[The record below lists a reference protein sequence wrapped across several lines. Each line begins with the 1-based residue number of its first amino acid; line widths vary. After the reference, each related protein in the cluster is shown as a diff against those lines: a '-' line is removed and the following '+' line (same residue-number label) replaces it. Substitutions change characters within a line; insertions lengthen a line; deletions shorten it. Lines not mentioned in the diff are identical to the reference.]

1 MPFGVGHNAG
11 ENIPAI
17 YLEDPGE
24 EAQWQRLH
32 LRGVDELSTQNI
44 EVYAS
49 DYYADETPR
58 VQWIDDT
65 SANLVYSNATHS
77 AAAIV
82 SLCANT
88 TTVEEIQLRPFEL
101 RTAKPMA
108 THPSCMLTVRIAKAQ
123 DKKVKGARH
132 ASRYYLLHP
141 EADPEERQRREK
153 SSGRPRRTDDGE
165 YTRNKFDERE
175 HTRRRKFEDE
185 NGSTN
190 DFAASMY
197 DEAPTTGA
205 NGDRGRDLFSRITK
219 GRRRS
224 ASPATNGDAIPMS
237 DSDDERPRPRRYRNR
252 DPPPSRKGDNAG
264 RELFSDSTTDRH
276 GGMRSEN
283 PDNFVKKALSQP
295 RAEADGPRYHAN
307 AVAAR
312 QFRADMRAA
321 QSQSPINSHRRSRA
335 MDTRVEEDLIERFG
349 RKSISMDSTKS
360 VMQTTANSGKELFD
374 GDDEMNG
381 GLNIRGSANQGMSIK
396 GRAENV
402 RELFP
407 GRYSEDHSKRG
418 HARKELFDE
427 KVRTRA
433 PKKQAFD
440 LFD

>member
-1 MPFGVGHNAG
+1 M
-11 ENIPAI
+11 
-17 YLEDPGE
+17 
-24 EAQWQRLH
+24 
-32 LRGVDELSTQNI
+32 RGVDELSTQNI

-65 SANLVYSNATHS
+65 SANLMYSNATHS
-77 AAAIV
+77 AAALV
-82 SLCANT
+82 SLCAHA
-88 TTVEEIQLRPFEL
+88 TTVEEIRLNPFEL
-101 RTAKPMA
+101 RTARPMA
-108 THPSCMLTVRIAKAQ
+108 THPGCMLTVRISKVK
-123 DKKVKGARH
+123 DKKIKGARH

-141 EADPEERQRREK
+141 EADPEERLRREK
-153 SSGRPRRTDDGE
+153 SSGRARRGEDGE

-175 HTRRRKFEDE
+175 HTRRRKYEDD
-185 NGSTN
+185 NAATN

-197 DEAPTTGA
+197 DEAPTTGPTE
-205 NGDRGRDLFSRITK
+205 DRGRDLFSRITK
-219 GRRRS
+219 SRRRS

-237 DSDDERPRPRRYRNR
+237 DSDDDRPRPRKYRSR
-252 DPPPSRKGDNAG
+252 DAPPPRKRDNVG
-264 RELFSDSTTDRH
+264 RELFSSSNTDH
-276 GGMRSEN
+276 HSGMRSEN
-283 PDNFVKKALSQP
+283 PDNFVKKALNKP
-295 RAEADGPRYHAN
+295 RADPDGPRYQAN
-307 AVAAR
+307 AAAAR
-312 QFRADMRAA
+312 QFRADMKAA

-349 RKSISMDSTKS
+349 RKSISLDSSKS

-374 GDDEMNG
+374 GDSEMNG
-381 GLNIRGSANQGMSIK
+381 GLNIRGSAHQGMSIK

-407 GRYSEDHSKRG
+407 GRYSEEHGKRG
-418 HARKELFDE
+418 NARKELFDE